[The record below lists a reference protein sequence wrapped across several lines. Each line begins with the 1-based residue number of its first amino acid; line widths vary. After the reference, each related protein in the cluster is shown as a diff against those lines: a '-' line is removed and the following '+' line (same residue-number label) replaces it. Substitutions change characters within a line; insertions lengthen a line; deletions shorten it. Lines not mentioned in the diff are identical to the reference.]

1 MLANTRKI
9 PGKITHTPASPEVFA
24 KFGFPV
30 QFAVYSRLF
39 SAFNSVKAD
48 RGVQRFNLKVYQ
60 RYAREC
66 YNAKQLVDKEY
77 KRIFKLLQE
86 EIQASKSFS
95 AAFAY
100 QHTRASAADEERLIV
115 LDRERQ
121 LIQKI
126 SICEQ
131 DIGNLQADFNKIYF
145 DLAESQRALR
155 NLEGQYAAKCVSEA
169 DAISDRDAYASKC
182 DAIGEEASDLHRT
195 NAELNVTIS
204 ELEEEVFAVNDA
216 LYKEKQHSAALEAK
230 VAFFEAAATTQ
241 SQRSLTLDHKLTVA
255 CADAA
260 YYKEQATKFEG
271 WWQDAREKVTEVHE
285 LLRAQG

>member
-1 MLANTRKI
+1 MGNLKKI
-9 PGKITHTPASPEVFA
+9 PGKVDHTPVSADVFA
-24 KFGFPV
+24 KFS
-30 QFAVYSRLF
+30 FAVQYSSYCRLL
-39 SAFNSVKAD
+39 SAYNALKAD
-48 RGVQRFNLKVYQ
+48 RNAKQYNVRVYK
-60 RYAREC
+60 RYARES
-66 YNAKQLVDKEY
+66 YNAKQLVYKEY
-77 KRIFKLLQE
+77 KRTFKLLQE

-121 LIQKI
+121 LIQKV

-155 NLEGQYAAKCVSEA
+155 NLEGQYAAKCISEA

-195 NAELNVTIS
+195 NAELKVTIS

-216 LYKEKQHSAALEAK
+216 LYKEKQRSAALEAK

-255 CADAA
+255 YADAA

-271 WWQDAREKVTEVHE
+271 WWQDAREKITEVHE